1 MKKTKRFRSK
11 ADKDS
16 RRETCLKKI
25 DRLDSDEKRLINSK
39 IRITHS
45 LTPKILVFSCNLCVT
60 NSTHQIDHRKVDQ
73 HNN

>member
-25 DRLDSDEKRLINSK
+25 DRFASEEKRLINSK
-39 IRITHS
+39 IRITHA
-45 LTPKILVFSCNLCVT
+45 LTPTILL
-60 NSTHQIDHRKVDQ
+60 
-73 HNN
+73 